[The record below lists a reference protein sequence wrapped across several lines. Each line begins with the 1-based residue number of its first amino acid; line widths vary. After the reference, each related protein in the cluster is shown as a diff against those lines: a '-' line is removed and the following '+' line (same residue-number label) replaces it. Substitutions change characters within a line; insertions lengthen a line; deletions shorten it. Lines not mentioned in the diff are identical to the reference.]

1 MPASSSWASVSS
13 RAKGRSDSVAPSS
26 GASTPTMSARLHER
40 LVVGGEQ
47 REVAH
52 LRGVLAADLAAQP
65 AEVAD
70 DGLERG
76 PGRTAAL
83 QTKVEH
89 VSEGRG

>member
-1 MPASSSWASVSS
+1 MWP
-13 RAKGRSDSVAPSS
+13 KC
-26 GASTPTMSARLHER
+26 
-40 LVVGGEQ
+40 
-47 REVAH
+47 
-52 LRGVLAADLAAQP
+52 LAAQP

-70 DGLERG
+70 DRLERG

>member
-1 MPASSSWASVSS
+1 MAVGLGVGGPVE
-13 RAKGRSDSVAPSS
+13 RGGDPDDV
-26 GASTPTMSARLHER
+26 ARLHER

-70 DGLERG
+70 DRLERG
-76 PGRTAAL
+76 PRRAAAL
-83 QTKVEH
+83 QTKIEDVA
-89 VSEGRG
+89 EGRG